1 VAIIRRRVPAA
12 AMSLAE
18 QVAAA
23 VQRLR
28 SLDVQKPPGIA
39 EAVNWVAAAQ
49 LLGLVALDEHGV
61 EQTLGSVLKYREDV
75 ELAHDRGLGWVAT
88 G

>member
-1 VAIIRRRVPAA
+1 MAIIRRRVPDA
-12 AMSLAE
+12 SVTLAE

-39 EAVNWVAAAQ
+39 EAINWVAALE
-49 LLGLVALDEHGV
+49 LLGLTELDAAGA
-61 EQTLGSVLKYREDV
+61 EQTLGSVLKYREDLD
-75 ELAHDRGLGWVAT
+75 LARERGLAWVAA